1 MKIYKGPR
9 RELDAFYLAN
19 LLLVFKLLPQY
30 RELKNS
36 LMTMD
41 TVKKAL
47 IDDLKLFA
55 DAMHKRMGEN
65 YFLLWKQCMIP
76 ANTFRRAD
84 WRKRAKQILEQEEPA
99 DEYLNA

>member
-1 MKIYKGPR
+1 MKIDKGPTKALR
-9 RELDAFYLAN
+9 AFHLAN
-19 LLLVFKLLPQY
+19 LRLVFRLLPQF
-30 RELKNS
+30 RELKMS

-65 YFLLWKQCMIP
+65 YFLLRKQSMIP

-84 WRKRAKQILEQEEPA
+84 WRERAKQILEQEEPA
-99 DEYLNA
+99 AL